1 MSKITINKKISYY
14 NKKQYT
20 HADTIPEKKADSV
33 EDALEYIKSVPL
45 HYVNN
50 PQGIS
55 AREEVYF
62 ITGDSEHVK
71 KYTKTIDSGTGLEI
85 LTTPGGEA

>member
-1 MSKITINKKISYY
+1 MKKITINKKISYY

-33 EDALEYIKSVPL
+33 EDALEYIKRAPL

-55 AREEVYF
+55 ATEEMYF
-62 ITGDSEHVK
+62 ITGDGDHLK
-71 KYTKTIDSGTGLEI
+71 KYTKTIDPDTGSEQLR
-85 LTTPGGEA
+85 TPGGER